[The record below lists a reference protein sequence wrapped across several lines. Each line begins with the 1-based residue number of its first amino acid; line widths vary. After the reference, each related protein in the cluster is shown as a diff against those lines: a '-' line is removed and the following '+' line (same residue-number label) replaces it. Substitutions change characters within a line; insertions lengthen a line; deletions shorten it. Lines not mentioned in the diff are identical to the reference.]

1 MERIPDVNQAELD
14 QLIAT
19 EQANAQSDL
28 WGDDDLTDKIDA
40 QGFDTQNPLGIFVDR
55 RIRANVAYFQAPN
68 GSWQPTVLK
77 QYDHVMLL
85 GIAPVV
91 VAMPAR
97 GRQCFLAYAPEYYG
111 QQLVT
116 LEWQS
121 ITDRAPVNEAEQPMP
136 INVLPPPQSELP
148 PEGTVT
154 IATTI
159 ASHDDSATL
168 TTTINDAGIHTTNTG
183 GG

>member
-1 MERIPDVNQAELD
+1 MERIPGVDMVELD

-19 EQANAQSDL
+19 EQANAQSEL

-40 QGFDTQNPLGIFVDR
+40 QGFETQNPLGIFVDR
-55 RIRANVAYFQAPN
+55 RIRANVAYFQAPD

-97 GRQCFLAYAPEYYG
+97 GRGCFLAYAPEYYG

-121 ITDRAPVNEAEQPMP
+121 ITDRAPADENEAPMP
-136 INVLPPPQSELP
+136 INVLPPSSEPP

-154 IATTI
+154 ITTTI

-168 TTTINDAGIHTTNTG
+168 TTTIDDAGIHTTDEG
-183 GG
+183 GSS